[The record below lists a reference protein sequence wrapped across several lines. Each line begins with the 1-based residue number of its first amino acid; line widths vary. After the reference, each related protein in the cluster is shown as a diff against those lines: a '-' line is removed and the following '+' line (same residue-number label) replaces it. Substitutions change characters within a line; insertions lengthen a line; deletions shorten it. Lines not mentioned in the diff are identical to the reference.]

1 MVSYINLTF
10 KIEVKFEL
18 FVVMNNTNKKQKINL
33 RIKLLN
39 FLN

>member
-10 KIEVKFEL
+10 KIHVKFKL
-18 FVVMNNTNKKQKINL
+18 FAVINNTKKKQKINL

-39 FLN
+39 FQN